1 MLLEGS
7 VYSCE
12 YLRRRYTTALSNKQR
27 VVQVLYAVGN
37 RV

>member
-12 YLRRRYTTALSNKQR
+12 YLRRHYTAALSDKQR
-27 VVQVLYAVGN
+27 VVQVLYVVGN